1 MNQQN
6 LVHSASANWYTQ
18 NQTPNGVRPP
28 QPNLNF
34 DGKLAY
40 STLPEVNPTQSYNL
54 LKINSQR
61 EPFAVQYLVNGY
73 GGGPS
78 PRLGTTLGT

>member
-18 NQTPNGVRPP
+18 NQTLNGLKPP
-28 QPNLNF
+28 HPNLDF
-34 DGKLAY
+34 SDKLAY
-40 STLPEVNPTQSYNL
+40 SALPEVKPTQSYNL
-54 LKINSQR
+54 LKINSDR

-73 GGGPS
+73 GGLNT
-78 PRLGTTLGT
+78 RLGTSMGSK